1 MTRRLTTVGVWLIV
15 ACCARAAVADDGF
28 RLLHGNHE
36 ALQARVDL
44 IQQATTEID
53 TSYYQID
60 DDQVG
65 ALFLLALRDAALRGV
80 RVRLVIDASHNNI
93 PAPVE
98 RHLVASGVTIKEFH
112 PSGEGEHG
120 WLNRRM
126 HDKVLVVDRAHLV
139 VGSRNISN
147 AHFGLAPLNYV
158 DRDAYLRGEVVEQAR
173 RYFHCLW
180 TSDEVRYTDFESGC
194 LQRLQQRFAPNT
206 DATLPKKATAANPS
220 ARGCRSAECCAALP
234 SSPVCFSSGGPM
246 AFVCDPEAWLASGLG
261 LVVCG
266 QPIEWDAPRDW
277 SREACPVGPVCLV
290 YDPRGVKGHPLG
302 ISQQLLGLIDG
313 ARSSIVIETPYFVMS
328 TAFKRALAAATGRG
342 VQVTVLTNS
351 LASTDHQ
358 LVTATFN
365 NQKHWLLSH
374 GVQIWEL
381 AGPDHLHA
389 KTAVFD
395 RSIAYVG
402 SYNFDPRSEYL
413 NTETGAVIHDPAAAE
428 LVLASVGEHLSRAY
442 QMDAHGRAIA
452 TGTRQPGASPRQVLR
467 MWSTRIVAPLLRW
480 TL

>member
-1 MTRRLTTVGVWLIV
+1 MTRRRTTVGVWMIV
-15 ACCARAAVADDGF
+15 ACCARAAVADGCF
-28 RLLHGNHE
+28 LLLHGNHE

-65 ALFLLALRDAALRGV
+65 ALYLLALRDAALRGV
-80 RVRLVIDASHNNI
+80 RVRLVIDAAHNNI
-93 PAPVE
+93 PVSVE

-112 PSGEGEHG
+112 PSGQGELG
-120 WLNRRM
+120 WLDRRM
-126 HDKVLVVDRAHLV
+126 HDKVLVVDRAHLI
-139 VGSRNISN
+139 VGSRNIGN

-158 DRDAYLRGEVVEQAR
+158 DRDAYLRGEVAEQAR

-180 TSDEVRYTDFESGC
+180 TSDEVRYTDFETGC
-194 LQRLQQRFAPNT
+194 LQRLQQRLAPDT
-206 DATLPKKATAANPS
+206 DATLPKKSAARAT
-220 ARGCRSAECCAALP
+220 ARGCRSANHCTCLP

-246 AFVCDPEAWLASGLG
+246 ASVCDPEAWLASGLG

-266 QPIEWDAPRDW
+266 QPIEWGAPRDW

-290 YDPRGVKGHPLG
+290 YDPRGLKGHPLG
-302 ISQQLLGLIDG
+302 ISRQLLRLIDR
-313 ARSSIVIETPYFVMS
+313 ARSSIIIETPYFVMS
-328 TAFKRALAAATGRG
+328 AAFKHALAAATGRG
-342 VQVTVLTNS
+342 VRVTVLTNS

-365 NQKHWLLSH
+365 NQKHWLLAH

-395 RSIAYVG
+395 DSIAYVG

-413 NTETGAVIHDPAAAE
+413 NTETGAVIHDPAVAE
-428 LVLASVGEHLSRAY
+428 LVRASVGEHLSRSY
-442 QMDAHGRAIA
+442 QMDSRGRALA
-452 TGTRQPGASPRQVLR
+452 TGTRQPGATPRQVLR
-467 MWSTRIVAPLLRW
+467 MWSTRLVAPLLRW
-480 TL
+480 SL

>member
-1 MTRRLTTVGVWLIV
+1 MKRRLTTVGVWVIV
-15 ACCARAAVADDGF
+15 ACCARAAVADEWF

-44 IQQATTEID
+44 IQQATSEID

-65 ALFLLALRDAALRGV
+65 SLFLLAIRDAALRGV
-80 RVRLVIDASHNNI
+80 RVRLVVDAAHNNI
-93 PAPVE
+93 PAPIE
-98 RHLVASGVTIKEFH
+98 RHLVASGVAIKEFH
-112 PSGEGEHG
+112 PSRAGELG
-120 WLNRRM
+120 WLDRRM
-126 HDKVLVVDRAHLV
+126 HDKVLIVDRAHLI

-180 TSDEVRYTDFESGC
+180 TSDEVRYTDFETGC
-194 LQRLQQRFAPNT
+194 LQRLQQRLAPDT
-206 DATLPKKATAANPS
+206 DATLPKKSTATSTPRN
-220 ARGCRSAECCAALP
+220 GCRPACCARLP
-234 SSPVCFSSGGPM
+234 SSPVCFSTGGPM
-246 AFVCDPEAWLASGLG
+246 ACVCDPEAWLTSGLG

-266 QPIEWDAPRDW
+266 QPIEWGAPRDW
-277 SREACPVGPVCLV
+277 SREACQVGPVCLV
-290 YDPRGVKGHPLG
+290 YDPRGLKGHPLG
-302 ISQQLLGLIDG
+302 ISQQLLGLIDR
-313 ARSSIVIETPYFVMS
+313 ASSTIIIETPYFVMS
-328 TAFKRALAAATGRG
+328 AAFKHALAAATGRG
-342 VQVTVLTNS
+342 VHVTVLTNS

-365 NQKHWLLSH
+365 NQKHWLLAH
-374 GVQIWEL
+374 GVEIWEL

-395 RSIAYVG
+395 HSIAFVG

-428 LVLASVGEHLSRAY
+428 LVLESVGEHLSRSY
-442 QMDAHGRAIA
+442 RMDSHGRAIA
-452 TGTRQPGASPRQVLR
+452 TGSRQPGASPRQVLR

-480 TL
+480 SL

>member
-1 MTRRLTTVGVWLIV
+1 MTRRLKMVGVWMIA
-15 ACCARAAVADDGF
+15 ACCARAAVAEDWF

-44 IQQATTEID
+44 IQQATAEVD

-65 ALFLLALRDAALRGV
+65 ALYLLALRDAALRGV
-80 RVRLVIDASHNNI
+80 RVRLVIDAAHNNI
-93 PAPVE
+93 PVAVE

-112 PSGEGEHG
+112 PSGHGERG
-120 WLNRRM
+120 WLDRRM

-158 DRDAYLRGEVVEQAR
+158 DRDAYLRGGVVEQAR

-180 TSDEVRYTDFESGC
+180 TSDEVRYTDFETGC
-194 LQRLQQRFAPNT
+194 LQRLQQRLAPDT
-206 DATLPKKATAANPS
+206 DATLPKKSSAAAS
-220 ARGCRSAECCAALP
+220 ARACRSANCCTCLP
-234 SSPVCFSSGGPM
+234 SPPVCYSSGGPM
-246 AFVCDPEAWLASGLG
+246 ASVCDPEAWLASGLG

-266 QPIEWDAPRDW
+266 QPIEWDTPRDW

-290 YDPRGVKGHPLG
+290 YDPRGLKGHPLG
-302 ISQQLLGLIDG
+302 ISRQLLGLIDR

-328 TAFKRALAAATGRG
+328 AAFKRALAAATGRG
-342 VQVTVLTNS
+342 VRVTVLTNS

-365 NQKHWLLSH
+365 NQKHWLLAH

-395 RSIAYVG
+395 NSIAYVG

-428 LVLASVGEHLSRAY
+428 SVLASIGEHLSRSY
-442 QMDAHGRAIA
+442 QMDAHGRALA
-452 TGTRQPGASPRQVLR
+452 TGTRQPGATPRQVLR
-467 MWSTRIVAPLLRW
+467 MWSTRLVTPLLRW
-480 TL
+480 SL